1 MLKKIEEFIREKGS
15 KDVLLGL
22 VVAIAAGVAFML
34 FSGTMSRAG
43 SQVAELSVPPSINS
57 SQDPPPTATQPQEL
71 TTYERALERRLE
83 EALSKVEGVGRV
95 HVVVNFVQ
103 GRETVFVVDSNTTS
117 SVIQEQDAQGGTRY
131 QSNQTSQDKTIIIT
145 DRTGVDRPLV
155 QKEIEPIIGGVIII
169 AEGGGDIIV
178 RDALI
183 RATSTLLG
191 LDINSVHVMQMQ
203 RQNR

>member
-1 MLKKIEEFIREKGS
+1 MLRKIFKEKDNKTVISIG
-15 KDVLLGL
+15 VLLA
-22 VVAIAAGVAFML
+22 VGVLFMIL
-34 FSGTMSRAG
+34 TGPLSRPG
-43 SQVAELSVPPSINS
+43 SQVTDLSVPPGIYH
-57 SQDPPPTATQPQEL
+57 DPPPQAPTENIITS
-71 TTYERALERRLE
+71 YERALELRLE

-103 GRETVFVVDSNTTS
+103 GRETVFVVDSNTTT
-117 SVIQEQDAQGGTRY
+117 SVTQEQDAQGGTRY
-131 QSNQTSQDKTIIIT
+131 QSNQTAQDKTIIIT

-203 RQNR
+203 RQDR